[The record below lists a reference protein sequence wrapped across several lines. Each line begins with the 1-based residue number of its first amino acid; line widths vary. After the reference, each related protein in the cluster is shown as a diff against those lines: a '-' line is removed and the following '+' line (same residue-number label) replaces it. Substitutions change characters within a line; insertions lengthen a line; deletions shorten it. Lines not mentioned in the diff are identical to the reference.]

1 MDIELLLKKFYD
13 GVSTPEEERLLTQ
26 YFLNVENGNER
37 WKDEQQLFRLLH
49 DTQIQVPEEVSRR
62 LEESIMQRDAS
73 SQDKPLRR
81 KWPYWISG
89 VAATVL
95 LAIGL
100 FLFSTRES
108 SPPKMTDTFSDPKEA
123 ALVAQQTLLFMS
135 SQLNKGLNK
144 VNDADQE
151 FQKVNQ
157 VLNKHLNN

>member
-1 MDIELLLKKFYD
+1 MNIELLLKKFYE
-13 GVSTPEEERLLTQ
+13 GVSTQEEEQLLTA
-26 YFLNVENGNER
+26 YFLNEENVEER
-37 WKDEQQLFRLLH
+37 WKDEQQLFRILH

-62 LEESIMQRDAS
+62 LEESIMQRDTS
-73 SQDKPLRR
+73 SQSKPLRR
-81 KWPYWISG
+81 KWRYWISG
-89 VAATVL
+89 AAATVL

-108 SPPKMTDTFSDPKEA
+108 SPPPMADTFSDPKEA

-144 VNDADQE
+144 VNSANQE
-151 FQKVNQ
+151 FEKVNQ